1 MKKVLILFLTFALC
15 ASLAACAGE
24 ATEPTTEPTTAP
36 TETTASSWDAGLNS
50 GSGYSCAI
58 DEYHTE

>member
-24 ATEPTTEPTTAP
+24 ATEPTTEPVTDP
-36 TETTASSWDAGLNS
+36 TETTAFDWSAGLNS
-50 GSGYSCAI
+50 SGSSCAME
-58 DEYHTE
+58 EYHTE